1 MNRESKRNWGYLIIF
16 LTILILYVVTVGIF
30 SFGDSIVTTLF
41 LFPILFLINKNIVRP
56 NRVLIILISIMSFN
70 MFQMFNSDIKN
81 QDGGYSELNYLSGF
95 IIENSLKFF
104 VINKNDLKGIN
115 EVYKRVHFMDNFE
128 GDTHIFRVSP
138 DYGPSYKK
146 KRDLNKIS
154 YQQKMND
161 IKKEFTIGGIIF
173 GVLLFFIFIFDES
186 KISSNIIQN
195 NSKVLHKV
203 LWICSLIV
211 YSWTLYVLY
220 PIIF

>member
-16 LTILILYVVTVGIF
+16 LTIFILYVVTVGVF

-70 MFQMFNSDIKN
+70 IFQMFNSDIKN
-81 QDGGYSELNYLSGF
+81 QDGGYSELNYLSGY

-104 VINKNDLKGIN
+104 VINENDLKSIN

-138 DYGPSYKK
+138 DHGPSYKK
-146 KRDLNKIS
+146 KK
-154 YQQKMND
+154 
-161 IKKEFTIGGIIF
+161 
-173 GVLLFFIFIFDES
+173 DE
-186 KISSNIIQN
+186 
-195 NSKVLHKV
+195 L
-203 LWICSLIV
+203 
-211 YSWTLYVLY
+211 
-220 PIIF
+220 